1 MLKGIAL
8 ASGVLLSGF
17 ERLGWPAM
25 ASATAAVQQ
34 GSSGGRQLGLVE
46 FTGEPRIEMD
56 TVNGAE
62 LNCRLFTDLSTL
74 TPRKSDHP
82 DQKLLHSYRSL
93 EAPGRQQ
100 AMDHPARRPGGKTGD
115 DHPETY
121 GNFSQA
127 RRHAPD
133 GVRRQFSDRAVRPNE
148 RGRMGRSSDGPSAGV
163 RKSACARETHF
174 GFRFRPL
181 RIRVGSR
188 YRAQAGSSP
197 AGNLSPPAR
206 SWRK

>member
-74 TPRKSDHP
+74 TPRKSD
-82 DQKLLHSYRSL
+82 QS
-93 EAPGRQQ
+93 
-100 AMDHPARRPGGKTGD
+100 RPKTSTFV
-115 DHPETY
+115 PE
-121 GNFSQA
+121 S
-127 RRHAPD
+127 
-133 GVRRQFSDRAVRPNE
+133 
-148 RGRMGRSSDGPSAGV
+148 RSSWKTASHGPSS
-163 RKSACARETHF
+163 SAAWWKNR
-174 GFRFRPL
+174 
-181 RIRVGSR
+181 
-188 YRAQAGSSP
+188 
-197 AGNLSPPAR
+197 
-206 SWRK
+206 